1 MTLFTNYDSSF
12 WVTLA
17 KARHTLDYRRLLTPM
32 PANVRAVATPA
43 FACAASRTPADRR
56 RRRLVAL
63 ASSAHRDG
71 DQVVVVGAGV
81 IGLSCALALRER
93 GIDKVSV
100 VAEKMDA
107 SETTSGCAGAWW
119 YPFLVEPASRT
130 DPWALTALDWF
141 VELARGERAAETG
154 VTIRRAKKY
163 LRNAPEGGPPEWTKG
178 LDYFREMSAEEAP
191 SGVVGV
197 VGGYEFDAPVVEMP
211 KFLAWLRRECEKV
224 GVTFERRR
232 LESLDNAIDGR
243 PGANVVVNCSGLGAR
258 ELAEDDEV
266 VPVRGH
272 VIYVSQ
278 DSEYIYSDDGS
289 VDDLAYIIPR
299 DDYTV
304 LGGTAQVGRFDTEP
318 CEEDAR
324 DIVRK
329 CKQIWPALDERRIVG
344 ARVGLRP
351 SRKTVRLELDD
362 RRVLRG
368 GARVIH
374 CFGHG
379 GAGVTLCRGSALEV
393 ADIVASLFR

>member
-1 MTLFTNYDSSF
+1 MRSAAATTPVFPGTTRRTPSL
-12 WVTLA
+12 L
-17 KARHTLDYRRLLTPM
+17 RHRRR
-32 PANVRAVATPA
+32 V
-43 FACAASRTPADRR
+43 ACASASDARP
-56 RRRLVAL
+56 
-63 ASSAHRDG
+63 RDG
-71 DQVVVVGAGV
+71 GHVVVIGAGV

-93 GIDKVSV
+93 GIADRVSV

-141 VELARGERAAETG
+141 LELARSERADETG

-163 LRNAPEGGPPEWTKG
+163 LRDAPTGGPPSWTKG
-178 LDYFREMSAEEAP
+178 LEYFREMTAEEAP
-191 SGVVGV
+191 SGVVGI

-211 KFLAWLRRECEKV
+211 KFLAWLRRECENA

-232 LESLDNAIDGR
+232 LDSLDDAIIDGGR
-243 PGANVVVNCSGLGAR
+243 TGASVVVNCSGLGAR

-272 VIYVSQ
+272 LMYSTQ
-278 DSEYIYSDDGS
+278 DSDFIYSDDGS

-324 DIVRK
+324 DILRK
-329 CKQIWPALDERRIVG
+329 CKKIWPQLDERRIVG

-362 RRVLRG
+362 RRVLRN
-368 GARVIH
+368 GARVVH

-379 GAGVTLCRGSALEV
+379 GAGVTLCRGSACEV
-393 ADIVASLFR
+393 ADIVASLLL

>member
-1 MTLFTNYDSSF
+1 MRSAAVPTPKVFPGT
-12 WVTLA
+12 
-17 KARHTLDYRRLLTPM
+17 ARRTPSDRRYRR
-32 PANVRAVATPA
+32 V
-43 FACAASRTPADRR
+43 ACA
-56 RRRLVAL
+56 
-63 ASSAHRDG
+63 SSSDGTRDG
-71 DQVVVVGAGV
+71 GGHVVVIGAGV

-93 GIDKVSV
+93 GIAERVSV

-141 VELARGERAAETG
+141 LELARSERADETG

-163 LRNAPEGGPPEWTKG
+163 VRDAPMGGPPAWTKG
-178 LDYFREMSAEEAP
+178 LDYFREMTAEEAP
-191 SGVVGV
+191 SGVVGI

-211 KFLAWLRRECEKV
+211 KFLAWLRCECENA

-232 LESLDNAIDGR
+232 LDSLDDAIIDDGCTGASVVVDDAIDGGR
-243 PGANVVVNCSGLGAR
+243 TGGASVVVNCSGLGAR

-324 DIVRK
+324 DILRK
-329 CKQIWPALDERRIVG
+329 CKKIWPQLDERRIVG

-362 RRVLRG
+362 HRVLRN
-368 GARVIH
+368 GARVVH

-379 GAGVTLCRGSALEV
+379 GAGVTLCRGSACEV
-393 ADIVASLFR
+393 ADIVASLLGCSRFSSSA

>member
-1 MTLFTNYDSSF
+1 M
-12 WVTLA
+12 
-17 KARHTLDYRRLLTPM
+17 RR
-32 PANVRAVATPA
+32 ARAVTTPTFPGTA
-43 FACAASRTPADRR
+43 RRTPGDRR
-56 RRRLVAL
+56 RYRRVAC
-63 ASSAHRDG
+63 ASDARRDG
-71 DQVVVVGAGV
+71 GHVVVVGAGV

-93 GIDKVSV
+93 TIADRVSI
-100 VAEKMDA
+100 VAEKMDS

-141 VELARGERAAETG
+141 LELARGERADETG

-163 LRNAPEGGPPEWTKG
+163 LRDAPKDGPPTWTKG

-191 SGVVGV
+191 NGIVGI

-211 KFLAWLRRECEKV
+211 KFLAWLRRECENA

-232 LESLDNAIDGR
+232 LDSLDDAVDGHISGT
-243 PGANVVVNCSGLGAR
+243 PSVVVNCSGLGAR

-278 DSEYIYSDDGS
+278 DSEFIYSDDGS

-324 DIVRK
+324 EIIRK
-329 CKQIWPALDERRIVG
+329 CKKIWPALDERRVVG

-351 SRKTVRLELDD
+351 SRKTVRLELDE
-362 RRVLRG
+362 RRVLRN
-368 GARVIH
+368 GARVVH

-379 GAGVTLCRGSALEV
+379 GAGVTLCRGSACEV
-393 ADIVASLFR
+393 ADIVASLLL